1 MKNLLFSFLA
11 IILISFAV
19 QAQSSSSTVSNSTG
33 KQIQDVENGFS
44 FRSPKDW
51 ENQQAEGSYVLSNSS
66 KTAAI
71 IVKSHNYKDFD
82 SFVAAEVNLESE
94 GYKLAGEVRDLGNG
108 NRFARIYNSSRIIDA
123 FFLLSSYNGGLIILS
138 VTDNAKTADLAFYV
152 ASEIVE
158 SVQFSRPQQSAQSSQ
173 IQAAFAGKKLSY
185 YYTGNGYFEQRT
197 IWLCPSGSYFSK
209 SETGS
214 SSAIGSGSTYSED
227 QGSWR
232 IQTSGN
238 SAYLVLNSNI
248 GKGQRN
254 FTITARQAGNEI
266 GLNNARYFVEAHNQC
281 R

>member
-1 MKNLLFSFLA
+1 MKNLLIGFLA
-11 IILISFAV
+11 IIFTSLAI
-19 QAQSSSSTVSNSTG
+19 QAQNSSTAISSSKG
-33 KQIQDVENGFS
+33 KEIRDVENGYS
-44 FRSPKDW
+44 FNSPKGWD
-51 ENQQAEGSYVLSNSS
+51 NQQTEGSYIISNSA

-71 IVKSHNYKDFD
+71 IVKPHNYKDFD

-94 GYKLAGEVRDLGNG
+94 GYKLAEEIRDLGNG

-123 FFLLSSYNGGLIILS
+123 FFLLSSYNSGLIILS
-138 VTDNAKTADLAFYV
+138 VTDNATMADQAYYI

-173 IQAAFAGKKLSY
+173 IQTAFAGKKLSY

-214 SSAIGSGSTYSED
+214 SSSLGSGSTYSED
-227 QGSWR
+227 KGNWLV
-232 IQTSGN
+232 QTSRN
-238 SAYLVLNSNI
+238 SVNLILNSNN
-248 GKGQRN
+248 GKGQRS
-254 FTITARQAGNEI
+254 FTVTSRQASNEI
-266 GLNNARYFVEAHNQC
+266 GLNNSRYFVETQNQC